1 MYKKILI
8 PLDGSELAECVLP
21 HVIAIAKGCG
31 VGEVVLLEVMENMP
45 TWAAAEIDFDAVQK
59 ANIGVAK
66 EYLAKVQ
73 AQLSK
78 EGLKVR
84 SEVLTGRPA
93 EVISE
98 FAHKNAVDLVAVA
111 THGRSGMSRWVF
123 GSVADKLVRSL
134 SIPVL
139 LIRPRGC
146 ESDA

>member
-8 PLDGSELAECVLP
+8 PLDESELAECVLP

-78 EGLKVR
+78 EGLKVS